1 MVPNVMEKIQ
11 KARSKVIF
19 KEGGQTVWN
28 SDNLLLVPVSSAES
42 IHSLLSIVLHY
53 LGFNLPSIPFKP
65 SHNVLGNDN
74 DNVGLFERGRST
86 THTVP
91 EI

>member
-1 MVPNVMEKIQ
+1 MDQRNSFSVPPMQ
-11 KARSKVIF
+11 RTPGWA
-19 KEGGQTVWN
+19 GPWGTVWN

>member
-1 MVPNVMEKIQ
+1 MQRTPGC
-11 KARSKVIF
+11 A
-19 KEGGQTVWN
+19 GPWGTVWN

-65 SHNVLGNDN
+65 GHNVLGNDN
-74 DNVGLFERGRST
+74 DYGGLFEKGRNT
-86 THTVP
+86 THTIP
-91 EI
+91 DIYRKQHI